1 MGGGV
6 ATRRRLL
13 VTRWVAPVVAVAV
26 LALVV
31 ALAGG
36 FRDAPADAGPAA
48 EVGEEIALARWRITV
63 TDVEL
68 TDTTIAGSPTDTTL
82 RLHLQVTLT
91 GEESEYSLPTGL
103 VTVIGPDGTALPDG
117 FQVDPQWRSGLDPG
131 IPRDYVLDLSYPAR
145 DDDGEQPPLT
155 AVPEQVAVVIRDERY
170 AEGALFGWSWGSA
183 DVAAVV
189 TAPVDDVREQP

>member
-1 MGGGV
+1 MGGV
-6 ATRRRLL
+6 VVSRRRLL
-13 VTRWVAPVVAVAV
+13 VTRWVAPVAAVAV

-48 EVGEEIALARWRITV
+48 EVGEEVALARWRITV
-63 TDVEL
+63 TDAEL
-68 TDTTIAGSPTDTTL
+68 TDTTLAGSPTDTTL
-82 RLHLQVTLT
+82 RLHLRVTLT

-103 VTVIGPDGTALPDG
+103 VTVIGPDGIALPDG
-117 FQVDPQWRSGLDPG
+117 FQVDPQWRSGLDPD
-131 IPRDYVLDLSYPAR
+131 IPRDYVLDVAYPAR

-155 AVPEQVAVVIRDERY
+155 AAPEQVAVVIRDEQY
-170 AEGALFGWSWGSA
+170 AEGALFGWSWGIA

-189 TAPVDDVREQP
+189 TAPVADVREQP